1 MRRVGTEDQMRQ
13 VPGSVRQRK
22 DREQGTMA
30 TIKEI
35 AVIMY
40 LLKVEKAD
48 ADWDAAH
55 GAR

>member
-1 MRRVGTEDQMRQ
+1 MRQ

-55 GAR
+55 GVR